1 MDLIAINGE
10 HTFDRTT
17 SPRLNI
23 ATRSNL
29 SSHYSR
35 TTFIPLNRIYT
46 IVNDRPDYT
55 DKFLPFFLSLSLSL
69 SFFPFFFLSF
79 RRTWT
84 VEARS
89 RYNDCSL
96 LNISR
101 GKQFP
106 SKWNSIAT
114 RMKYPTAQ
122 SKDNDCSTWRIKC
135 FTPSIRLI
143 CSDKCRW
150 GSLA

>member
-1 MDLIAINGE
+1 MLAVSLMDLIAINGE

-69 SFFPFFFLSF
+69 SFFPFFSF
-79 RRTWT
+79 VPSNLDRGSSISVQRLLVVKHFPGKTISFEVKLDRNSNEISNGP
-84 VEARS
+84 VE
-89 RYNDCSL
+89 
-96 LNISR
+96 
-101 GKQFP
+101 G
-106 SKWNSIAT
+106 
-114 RMKYPTAQ
+114 
-122 SKDNDCSTWRIKC
+122 
-135 FTPSIRLI
+135 
-143 CSDKCRW
+143 
-150 GSLA
+150 